1 MLKIVGAFLVFAGA
15 LGIGN
20 SISKRLKQHYHQLIA
35 LKELLLLMGNEMR
48 YLKTPLP
55 QALKRIAGQCEAP
68 FGEVL
73 IQTADEL
80 LKYLEASP
88 GKVWKKVLQSN
99 RSDYLLSEEEYQIFI
114 EAGNILEQSNT
125 YMQKEEVALFT
136 EQVQFKLVHAQEE
149 LRTKQ
154 RISRYLCGAGGLF
167 LILLLL

>member
-80 LKYLEASP
+80 LKGLEKGIA
-88 GKVWKKVLQSN
+88 
-99 RSDYLLSEEEYQIFI
+99 
-114 EAGNILEQSNT
+114 EQPLRLPAVGGGIPDF
-125 YMQKEEVALFT
+125 YRGRKHFRA
-136 EQVQFKLVHAQEE
+136 VQHLYAKRGSCVV
-149 LRTKQ
+149 
-154 RISRYLCGAGGLF
+154 YGAGA
-167 LILLLL
+167 I